1 MEIPKFKIGDKVV
14 QQISAKNPY
23 HNPMEIVGVITSVT
37 YLSGQWSYVIRAEK
51 GYAVT
56 NEGKVLNEW
65 AYENHN
71 TTANESELEK
81 VG

>member
-37 YLSGQWSYVIRAEK
+37 YLSGQWSYIIHAEK

-65 AYENHN
+65 KYENHN